1 MACQGEALRGHRD
14 VVTRYPQLARA
25 VDAVC
30 ETPPW
35 CVTGLSGLLS
45 DDEGLWF
52 ELAKPKHW
60 VSRADGSI
68 EIGLGAIG
76 GSLEPGESL
85 DDCWRREALEEIGV
99 IPELFAARETVVV
112 YEERAISRQAAGD
125 ERHPAPALLTVSANR
140 YSRTRLPGCAT
151 LAIVTYWGCLR
162 QPPRLGD
169 LYGLVRLPRASLIT
183 ALQSPELPLA
193 ALLALPG
200 VTLQHNAPLPGRA
213 VVRPVWTVRSLQ
225 LALHS
230 GALPPNRWR

>member
-1 MACQGEALRGHRD
+1 MLRGHRD
-14 VVTRYPQLARA
+14 FMARYPQLARA

-30 ETPPW
+30 EAPPW
-35 CVTGLSGLLS
+35 CVTGLSSLLS

-85 DDCWRREALEEIGV
+85 DDCWRREAWEEIGV
-99 IPELFAARETVVV
+99 IPELCAARETVLV
-112 YEERAISRQAAGD
+112 YEERSISRQPARD
-125 ERHPAPALLTVSANR
+125 ERHPAPALLTISANR
-140 YSRTRLPGCAT
+140 YSHARLPGCAT
-151 LAIVTYWGCLR
+151 LAIVTYWGHLL

-169 LYGLVRLPRASLIT
+169 LYGLVRLPGASLVM
-183 ALQSPELPLA
+183 ALQQPELPLA

-200 VTLQHNAPLPGRA
+200 VTLQHNAPLPARA

-225 LALHS
+225 LALQS
-230 GALPPNRWR
+230 GAIELPEWR

>member
-1 MACQGEALRGHRD
+1 MVLRGHCD
-14 VVTRYPQLARA
+14 LVTRYPQLARA

-30 ETPPW
+30 EAPPW

-60 VSRADGSI
+60 VSRADGST

-85 DDCWRREALEEIGV
+85 DDCWRREAWEEIGV
-99 IPELFAARETVVV
+99 IPELFAARETVLV
-112 YEERAISRQAAGD
+112 YEEHAIHRVPCRD
-125 ERHPAPALLTVSANR
+125 EGAPLPALLTVSANR
-140 YSRTRLPGCAT
+140 YSRARLPGCAT
-151 LAIVTYWGCLR
+151 LAIVTYWGRLR

-169 LYGLVRLPRASLIT
+169 LYGLVRLPRASLIA
-183 ALQSPELPLA
+183 ALQSPELSLA

-200 VTLQHNAPLPGRA
+200 VTLLHNAPLPARA

-225 LALHS
+225 LALQN
-230 GALPPNRWR
+230 GAIELPEWR